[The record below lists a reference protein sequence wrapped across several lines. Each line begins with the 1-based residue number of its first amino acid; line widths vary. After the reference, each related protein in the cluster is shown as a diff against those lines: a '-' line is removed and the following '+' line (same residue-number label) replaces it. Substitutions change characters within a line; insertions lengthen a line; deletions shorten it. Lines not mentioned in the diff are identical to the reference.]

1 MGTWIGRYAI
11 VGGEAREDGPRL
23 VEHLRLQDE
32 QRVRLLVLADPV
44 DERSAEFCE
53 EVAAAVADLFVQ
65 ESLSLTGGLLRA
77 LRQAHRNLAEW
88 NGRSLREHRVA
99 VGVTC
104 VAVRGRE
111 ATVAQAGPGLVYL
124 AGPGGVRRLT
134 TAGTP
139 AARPLGSGDPV
150 EPRFTAVALGPSR
163 ILALGSAA
171 EDAAAPAAIARAL
184 DGDPD
189 RALAALYAL
198 TRGVRDLA
206 AALVAEVEGYEPPDP
221 VPVGPAPVEAAP
233 AATGPPPA
241 PGGAGRPF
249 PDRDPADGAAAA
261 GRGRRR
267 PWRGRRMP
275 RLRRPRAAGAGPGL
289 PGRWIAALAAAAVV
303 LGALVLV
310 CRPAPGVDWAAL
322 EARLAAAEAALAA
335 ADAAADDA
343 VRRTHLEAALAAL
356 EEAGSIRGDDP
367 RAAPLREAAEGRLN
381 EINAVT
387 EVSGLRRVLRFEGVL
402 TAPVDPAALAFGG
415 GWLWLLDGARGRV
428 FVADPAGVREPVEV
442 FRAGLVYGGA
452 TAGLPLAIAW
462 DERGGR
468 LLLIDN
474 GRTLFSLEPGE
485 RPAPLPLRG
494 AAELA
499 AIDAIAAYDGAL
511 YVLDGG
517 AGEVWRYLP
526 AGTGFDSERAGLLGG
541 AGFADARALAVDGD
555 LFAIDG
561 DRLRRFSRG
570 AEREPPLRG
579 IDRPLAAPAA
589 LAAGAGRGLVYAAD
603 RGGRRVVAAGARGE
617 GFRRQ
622 YVHPGFL
629 DLRGIA
635 LAPGGAEAYVLTGG
649 AIDAFALGPAAP

>member
-44 DERSAEFCE
+44 DERSAGFCE

-111 ATVAQAGPGLVYL
+111 ATVAQVGPGLVYL
-124 AGPGGVRRLT
+124 AGPDGVRRLT

-150 EPRFTAVALGPSR
+150 EPRFTAVALGPAR
-163 ILALGSAA
+163 ILALGNAA
-171 EDAAAPAAIARAL
+171 EDAAAPTAIAQAL
-184 DGDPD
+184 GGDPD
-189 RALAALYAL
+189 RALAAVYAL
-198 TRGVRDLA
+198 TRGSRDLA
-206 AALVAEVEGYEPPDP
+206 AVLVAEVEGYEEPDP

-233 AATGPPPA
+233 AAAGPR
-241 PGGAGRPF
+241 PGRGGGGRPF
-249 PDRDPADGAAAA
+249 PGREPADGPPRD
-261 GRGRRR
+261 RGLPR

-289 PGRWIAALAAAAVV
+289 PGRVIAALILAAVA

-310 CRPAPGVDWAAL
+310 CRPAPGDDGAAL
-322 EARLAAAEAALAA
+322 EERLAAAEASLAA
-335 ADAAADDA
+335 ADAAGDDA
-343 VRRTHLEAALAAL
+343 ARRPHLEEALAAL
-356 EEAGSIRGDDP
+356 EEALAIRGDDP
-367 RAAPLREAAEGRLN
+367 RAAPLREAARERLG

-402 TAPVDPAALAFGG
+402 TAPVEPAALALGG
-415 GWLWLLDGARGRV
+415 GWLWLLDDSRGRV
-428 FVADPAGVREPVEV
+428 FVADPAGITEPTEV
-442 FRAGLVYGGA
+442 FRAGLDYGGE

-474 GRTLFSLEPGE
+474 GRTLFSLAPGS
-485 RPAPLPLRG
+485 RPVALPLRG
-494 AAELA
+494 GDALP

-511 YVLDGG
+511 YVLDGA

-541 AGFADARALAVDGD
+541 DGFADARALAVDGD
-555 LFAIDG
+555 LFVIDG

-570 AEREPPLRG
+570 AELEPPLRG

-589 LAAGAGRGLVYAAD
+589 LAADAANGLVYAAD

-635 LAPGGAEAYVLTGG
+635 LAPDGAVAYVLTGG
-649 AIDAFALGPAAP
+649 AIDAFAPGPAAP